1 VKGRSLARL
10 DLAAAYVQE
19 RELEQAHAIAL
30 EALSIPPQ
38 YRVGPI
44 LQRARQIQAD
54 LAPLERCAPVHDLA
68 DRLRAILAA

>member
-10 DLAAAYVQE
+10 DLAAGHVQE
-19 RELEQAHAIAL
+19 REPEQAHATAL
-30 EALSIPPQ
+30 EALSIPPP

-54 LAPLERCAPVHDLA
+54 LAPWSDERPVRDLA
-68 DRLRAILAA
+68 DQLRAILAA

>member
-19 RELEQAHAIAL
+19 RELEQAHTTAL
-30 EALSIPPQ
+30 EALSIQPQ

-54 LAPLERCAPVHDLA
+54 LAPWSDERRVRDLA
-68 DRLRAILAA
+68 DQLRAILAA